1 MKDASLPKPSASQPG
16 SSSRDGSDG
25 LVDDIPVAHRDG
37 EHSEADLN
45 SGGFAIQVVLSR
57 LRSLFRGR
65 LWLWGLIGFVAAV
78 QLALVSRSLLSS
90 NVYTPQGYQPIE
102 AGLSAAVA
110 QLSLTPADSLLGHI
124 AYAEAPQNTLSPILP
139 NGSILLRDA
148 AAERFLAMVRA
159 ARAERVRL
167 VPLSGFRSVE
177 EQTYLFFA
185 LKAKRS
191 LSAQERAQVSAP
203 PGYSEHHTGY
213 AVDIGD
219 GDRPDT
225 DLETDFDQTAAYRWL
240 TANAARFGFE
250 LSFPKN
256 NAQGVSYEPWHWRFV
271 GDRHSLETFYK
282 KPFINGSPNR

>member
-1 MKDASLPKPSASQPG
+1 MKDASLPKSSAPQPDV
-16 SSSRDGSDG
+16 SRQEGHYG
-25 LVDDIPVAHRDG
+25 LADDIPVAQRDG
-37 EHSEADLN
+37 AHLEADLN
-45 SGGFAIQVVLSR
+45 PGGFGFRAAAGR

-65 LWLWGLIGFVAAV
+65 VWLWGLIGFVAAV
-78 QLALVSRSLLSS
+78 QLALVSRSVFFSNASS
-90 NVYTPQGYQPIE
+90 GQGYQPIE
-102 AGLSAAVA
+102 AGLSAAMS

-124 AYAEAPQNTLSPILP
+124 AYAEAPPDTLSPVLP
-139 NGSILLRDA
+139 NGSVLLRDA
-148 AAERFLAMVRA
+148 AAEHFLAMVRA

-177 EQTYLFFA
+177 EQTYLFFT

-225 DLETDFDQTAAYRWL
+225 DLEIDFDQTAAYRWL

-282 KPFINGSPNR
+282 R

>member
-1 MKDASLPKPSASQPG
+1 MKDASLPKPSAPQPG
-16 SSSRDGSDG
+16 SLSRDGSEG
-25 LVDDIPVAHRDG
+25 LVDDIPVAQRDG
-37 EHSEADLN
+37 ICSEAALAP
-45 SGGFAIQVVLSR
+45 GGHKFPAIISK

-65 LWLWGLIGFVAAV
+65 VWLWGLIGFVAAV
-78 QLALVSRSLLSS
+78 QLALVSRSLIS
-90 NVYTPQGYQPIE
+90 NSASAPQDYQPIE

-110 QLSLTPADSLLGHI
+110 QLSLMPTDSLLGHI
-124 AYAEAPQNTLSPILP
+124 AYAEAPPDTLSPVLP
-139 NGSILLRDA
+139 NGSVLLREA

-159 ARAERVRL
+159 ARAERITL

-177 EQTYLFFA
+177 EQTYLFFT

-225 DLETDFDQTAAYRWL
+225 DLETDFDKTAAYRWL

-250 LSFPKN
+250 LSFPKDN
-256 NAQGVSYEPWHWRFV
+256 PQGVSYEPWHWRFV

-282 KPFINGSPNR
+282 R

>member
-1 MKDASLPKPSASQPG
+1 MKDASLSKSSQPQSG
-16 SSSRDGSDG
+16 SPGKVDSHS
-25 LVDDIPVAHRDG
+25 LTDDIPIAQRDG
-37 EHSEADLN
+37 AHLEADLD
-45 SGGFAIQVVLSR
+45 SATLELRTVIDR

-65 LWLWGLIGFVAAV
+65 VWLWGLIGFVAAV
-78 QLALVSRSLLSS
+78 QLALVSRSLFSGAPS
-90 NVYTPQGYQPIE
+90 TAQSYQPIE
-102 AGLSAAVA
+102 AGLSEVISE
-110 QLSLTPADSLLGHI
+110 LSLMPADSLLGHI
-124 AYAEAPQNTLSPILP
+124 AYAEAPKNTLSPILP

-159 ARAERVRL
+159 ARAERVNL

-177 EQTYLFFA
+177 EQTYLFFT

-191 LSAQERAQVSAP
+191 LTAQERAQVSAP

-219 GDRPDT
+219 GDRPDA
-225 DLETDFDQTAAYRWL
+225 DLETEFDETPAYRWL
-240 TANAARFGFE
+240 KANATRFGFE
-250 LSFPKN
+250 LSFPED

-282 KPFINGSPNR
+282 R

>member
-1 MKDASLPKPSASQPG
+1 MKDASLPKSSAPQPDVSGQESQY
-16 SSSRDGSDG
+16 G
-25 LVDDIPVAHRDG
+25 LTDDIPVAQRDG
-37 EHSEADLN
+37 ARLEADLN
-45 SGGFAIQVVLSR
+45 PGGFGFRAAADR

-65 LWLWGLIGFVAAV
+65 VWLWGLIGFVAAV
-78 QLALVSRSLLSS
+78 QLALVSRSLFFS
-90 NVYTPQGYQPIE
+90 NVSTAQGYQPIE
-102 AGLSAAVA
+102 AGLSAAMS

-124 AYAEAPQNTLSPILP
+124 AYAEAPPDTLSPVLP

-177 EQTYLFFA
+177 EQTYLFFT

-250 LSFPKN
+250 LSFPQD

-282 KPFINGSPNR
+282 R

>member
-1 MKDASLPKPSASQPG
+1 MKDASLSKSPPPQPSSPSQG
-16 SSSRDGSDG
+16 DSHA
-25 LVDDIPVAHRDG
+25 LTDDIPMAQRDG
-37 EHSEADLN
+37 AQLEADLN
-45 SGGFAIQVVLSR
+45 SATLELRTVAGW

-65 LWLWGLIGFVAAV
+65 IWLWGLIGFVAAV
-78 QLALVSRSLLSS
+78 QLALVSRSLFFEALSTAQ
-90 NVYTPQGYQPIE
+90 NYQPVE
-102 AGLSAAVA
+102 AGLSAAISE
-110 QLSLTPADSLLGHI
+110 LSLTPADSLLGHI
-124 AYAEAPQNTLSPILP
+124 AYAEAPRNTLSPILP

-159 ARAERVRL
+159 ARAERVNL
-167 VPLSGFRSVE
+167 VPLSGFRSVD
-177 EQTYLFFA
+177 EQTYLFFT

-219 GDRPDT
+219 GDRPNT
-225 DLETDFDQTAAYRWL
+225 DLETEFDETPAYRWL
-240 TANAARFGFE
+240 QANATRFGFE
-250 LSFPKN
+250 LSFPED

-282 KPFINGSPNR
+282 R

>member
-1 MKDASLPKPSASQPG
+1 MKDASLPKPSAPQPG
-16 SSSRDGSDG
+16 SSSRDRSDG
-25 LVDDIPVAHRDG
+25 LADDIPVAQRDG
-37 EHSEADLN
+37 ARLEADL
-45 SGGFAIQVVLSR
+45 SRGGFEFRAGINK

-65 LWLWGLIGFVAAV
+65 VWLWGLIGFVAAV
-78 QLALVSRSLLSS
+78 QLALVSRSLFYGNPS
-90 NVYTPQGYQPIE
+90 TARGYQPIE
-102 AGLSAAVA
+102 AGLAAA
-110 QLSLTPADSLLGHI
+110 ITQLSLTPADSLLGHI
-124 AYAEAPQNTLSPILP
+124 AYAEAPQDTLRPVLP
-139 NGSILLRDA
+139 NGSVLLRDA

-159 ARAERVRL
+159 ARAERVTL

-177 EQTYLFFA
+177 EQTYLFFT

-225 DLETDFDQTAAYRWL
+225 DLETDFDKTAAYRWL
-240 TANAARFGFE
+240 MVNAARFGFE
-250 LSFPKN
+250 LSFPKD

-282 KPFINGSPNR
+282 R

>member
-1 MKDASLPKPSASQPG
+1 VKDASLPKPSAPQPG
-16 SSSRDGSDG
+16 SSGRDGSDG
-25 LVDDIPVAHRDG
+25 LVDDIPVAQRDG
-37 EHSEADLN
+37 ARSEADLTP
-45 SGGFAIQVVLSR
+45 GGFKFPIMSR
-57 LRSLFRGR
+57 LRSPFRGQI
-65 LWLWGLIGFVAAV
+65 WLWGLIGFVAAV
-78 QLALVSRSLLSS
+78 QLALVSRSLFSS
-90 NVYTPQGYQPIE
+90 HASTPQGYQPIE

-110 QLSLTPADSLLGHI
+110 QLSLIPTDSLLGHI
-124 AYAEAPQNTLSPILP
+124 AYAEAPQDTLRPVLP
-139 NGSILLRDA
+139 NGSVLLREA

-159 ARAERVRL
+159 ARAERVTV

-177 EQTYLFFA
+177 EQTYLFFT

-191 LSAQERAQVSAP
+191 LSARERAQVSAP

-225 DLETDFDQTAAYRWL
+225 DLETDFDKTAAYRWL

-250 LSFPKN
+250 LSFPRDN
-256 NAQGVSYEPWHWRFV
+256 PQGVSYEPWHWRFV

-282 KPFINGSPNR
+282 R